1 MEKAGIN
8 FRGIFKGI
16 IFSIIATIIL
26 VVIIAIISYL
36 ADISDNIISILLFI
50 SSVLSI
56 FAGSILMTRTTQENG
71 LVHGALIGIGYFV
84 LVLIASI
91 VVKRE
96 FDFNGNLITM
106 LIADVAG
113 GMLGGI
119 LGINSKNQ

>member
-26 VVIIAIISYL
+26 VVIIALISYL

-50 SSVLSI
+50 SSVLSV

-71 LVHGALIGIGYFV
+71 LVHGALIGIGYFI

-91 VVKRE
+91 VAKRE
-96 FDFNGNLITM
+96 FYFNENLITM